1 MANIKAVLVKD
12 GKATVVAL
20 PQSGDVSELVG
31 GYIEFLRVG
40 DDAHAYIDEE
50 GKLKGLP
57 VNEVASQF
65 CGDYRVGL
73 RQFCGDYR
81 VGLQAWDHIVGP
93 MLILG
98 SRNASGEE
106 DGAEH
111 SVPKHVVAYFAARE

>member
-20 PQSGDVSELVG
+20 PQSGDVSKLVG

-57 VNEVASQF
+57 VNEVAS
-65 CGDYRVGL
+65 
-73 RQFCGDYR
+73 QFCGDYR